1 MAIQAPNFCKDAVPS
16 LQGWRHPSTNELLK
30 SQRLEQWQIDE
41 WFGNTQAEEP
51 KPAPKAA
58 PAPQPVAVEVVE
70 EPVLQADEP
79 VAAPEPAPAVAV
91 AAPKPAPKKKA
102 APKIKVGSRI
112 KKAVNKAKAE
122 VKDALD

>member
-41 WFGNTQAEEP
+41 WFGNTPAEEP

-58 PAPQPVAVEVVE
+58 LAPQPVAVEVVE

-79 VAAPEPAPAVAV
+79 VAAPAPQPVAV

-102 APKIKVGSRI
+102 APKRKIGSRI
-112 KKAVNKAKAE
+112 KKAVNHAKAE
-122 VKDALD
+122 VKDVLD

>member
-41 WFGNTQAEEP
+41 WFGNTPAEEA
-51 KPAPKAA
+51 KPV

-70 EPVLQADEP
+70 EPVLQTEELE
-79 VAAPEPAPAVAV
+79 VAPPPPPVAV
-91 AAPKPAPKKKA
+91 AAPAPKKA
-102 APKIKVGSRI
+102 SAPKRKIGGRI